1 MEAFRSMSKPLAT
14 AALLLAWLC
23 ANGALLDGL
32 QVFAWTRMFANYTQT
47 MSVKAALR
55 ETFDPAKPCKL
66 CIRVAN
72 AKSDLQQHALPPV
85 SERAS
90 EKELVLALQP
100 CAQLVLART
109 AEHWPEPRVTP
120 GLIRHE
126 DVPVPPPRA

>member
-47 MSVKAALR
+47 MSVTDALR
-55 ETFDPAKPCKL
+55 ETFDPAKPCRL
-66 CIRVAN
+66 CIHVSN
-72 AKSDLQQHALPPV
+72 AKTDLQQQALPPV

-90 EKELVLALQP
+90 DKELVLALQP
-100 CAQLVLART
+100 SVKLVLARPV
-109 AEHWPEPRVTP
+109 EHWLEPRLQP
-120 GLIRHE
+120 GQFRDE

>member
-1 MEAFRSMSKPLAT
+1 MSKPLAT

-47 MSVKAALR
+47 MSVTAALR
-55 ETFDPAKPCKL
+55 ETFDPAKPCRL
-66 CIRVAN
+66 CIHVAN
-72 AKSDLQQHALPPV
+72 AKTDRQQQALPPA

-90 EKELVLALQP
+90 DKELVLALHP
-100 CAQLVLART
+100 SAKLVLARP
-109 AEHWPEPRVTP
+109 AEQWPESRLNL
-120 GLIRHE
+120 GSIRDE